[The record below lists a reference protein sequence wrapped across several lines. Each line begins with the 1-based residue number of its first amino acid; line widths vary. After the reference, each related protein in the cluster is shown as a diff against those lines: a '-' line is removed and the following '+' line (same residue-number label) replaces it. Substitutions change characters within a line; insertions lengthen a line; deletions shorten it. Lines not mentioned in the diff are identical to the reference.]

1 MRFVHEAFISRNM
14 NFFVRLLCNYIFT
27 IMFLG
32 RIFSDLRNSV
42 TSDVVWDNSIKVMPD
57 TAQGE
62 RKSLPN
68 FQMRRCVSLS
78 VIYNGFL
85 AGNSEVSIDHEPY
98 FRRT

>member
-1 MRFVHEAFISRNM
+1 M
-14 NFFVRLLCNYIFT
+14 NFSVCLLYDYIFT

-32 RIFSDLRNSV
+32 RIFSDLRISV
-42 TSDVVWDNSIKVMPD
+42 MGGIVWDNSIKVMPD

-62 RKSLPN
+62 RESLPN
-68 FQMRRCVSLS
+68 FQMRRCALLS

-85 AGNSEVSIDHEPY
+85 GGNSEVSIDHEPY